1 MMISLIREEYL
12 YDSSESDRE
21 RIYRLR
27 HVMEREKY
35 IRSKA
40 KASGNVANRLSDS
53 AAESPTFRGHG
64 TLCARVF
71 KFISIT
77 SAIYRC

>member
-1 MMISLIREEYL
+1 MMISLIREETYL
-12 YDSSESDRE
+12 YDSSESRE

-27 HVMEREKY
+27 RVMEREKY
-35 IRSKA
+35 IRSKV